1 MLETLSY
8 QSALK
13 LQAAGNH
20 AEARKVYAQI
30 LARNPKHFESHAQ
43 LALIDFAQGR
53 L

>member
-1 MLETLSY
+1 MLDALAY

-13 LQAAGNH
+13 FQSAGNH